1 MTKVVKPAADKRF
14 KRGRVKTPRKAGRR
28 WTALVRPL
36 VKWSIIAVI
45 VGYTSVRGLA
55 LVTEAPGLR
64 IRQITV
70 GGHRQLTAAD
80 VVARAGALRGQNI
93 VRADLV
99 AARRRLLDSPWIAD
113 ATLRRQLPSTIE
125 IQIVERRPVAL
136 ARLARGGLQLVAADG
151 TVLGPAAA
159 IQAGLDLPI
168 ADGLVPVAG
177 RAFAAPGAGIG
188 IPARVDPDRAALVGR
203 LVDALR
209 GEDGLLPLLSQVD
222 VSDPEDAVVLL
233 GDDPARVHLGDRD
246 FARRVRAYRDL
257 APTLLQHVDAI
268 DTADVRYDGRVFVRP
283 ARGRPAPQAGNQP

>member
-1 MTKVVKPAADKRF
+1 MAVKAPADKRF
-14 KRGRVKTPRKAGRR
+14 KRGRVKTPRKTARR
-28 WTALVRPL
+28 WTAIVRPL
-36 VKWSIIAVI
+36 VKWTLVAGILA
-45 VGYTSVRGLA
+45 YTSLRGLA
-55 LVTEAPGLR
+55 LVTEAPALR

-80 VVARAGALRGQNI
+80 VVLRAGSLRGQNI
-93 VRADLV
+93 VRADLG

-151 TVLGPAAA
+151 TVLGPAAGV
-159 IQAGLDLPI
+159 QAGLDLPI
-168 ADGLVPVAG
+168 ADGLLPVPG
-177 RAFAAPGAGIG
+177 RAFAAPGLGVG
-188 IPARVDPDRAALVGR
+188 VPARVDPERAALVGQ

-209 GEDGLLPLLSQVD
+209 REEGLLSLLSQVD
-222 VSDPEDAVVLL
+222 VGNPEDAVVLL